1 MIRPTTAGPTWLQWG
16 FHCLWTWIRRARW
29 EIPQK
34 EFRNHA
40 LDPKPEIYCL
50 LSRNLEIEKKKT
62 SKLFCWRPPVIPH
75 YPLLFKNIYYIY
87 LYICIVQ
94 VASIQ
99 CLELL
104 APNPKADCYWGHIIS
119 RTSHHRP
126 LCCRH
131 LPGSRCSHPVPVSPH
146 ARGRDPQCK
155 GFGDGYRTLC
165 RELPNSPSHIAR
177 IDEIT
182 SFTSFA
188 QTHSPSNPMNLILS
202 SPNGPQEFI
211 GPTLYQVSIGGY
223 WILGRW
229 GWQKGKIPGV
239 PQWESP
245 WAWHTQSTQP
255 LKCFAAIILC
265 QKPTLWGSGQFGP
278 QNALSETSGFA

>member
-16 FHCLWTWIRRARW
+16 FHCLWTWTRRARW

-50 LSRNLEIEKKKT
+50 LSRNLEVEKKIT

-104 APNPKADCYWGHIIS
+104 ALNPKADCYWGHIIS
-119 RTSHHRP
+119 RTTHHRP
-126 LCCRH
+126 LCCRR
-131 LPGSRCSHPVPVSPH
+131 LPGSRCSHPLPVSPH
-146 ARGRDPQCK
+146 ARGRDPQCE

-165 RELPNSPSHIAR
+165 LELPYSKNRWICFLCWVIYQFCTNS
-177 IDEIT
+177 
-182 SFTSFA
+182 
-188 QTHSPSNPMNLILS
+188 
-202 SPNGPQEFI
+202 
-211 GPTLYQVSIGGY
+211 
-223 WILGRW
+223 
-229 GWQKGKIPGV
+229 
-239 PQWESP
+239 
-245 WAWHTQSTQP
+245 
-255 LKCFAAIILC
+255 
-265 QKPTLWGSGQFGP
+265 
-278 QNALSETSGFA
+278 